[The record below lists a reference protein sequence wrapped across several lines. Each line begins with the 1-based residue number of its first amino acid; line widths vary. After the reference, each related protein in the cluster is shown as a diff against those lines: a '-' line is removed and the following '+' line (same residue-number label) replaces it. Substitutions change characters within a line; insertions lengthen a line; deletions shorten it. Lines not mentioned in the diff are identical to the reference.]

1 MSYIIEYVKTDENDL
16 IKQAQNGVVS
26 AWEEL
31 VYLYMKDAYNFC
43 LKLTN
48 GNHNDADDISQS
60 AFIKV
65 YQNLKDFRGD
75 ASFKSWLYKIITN
88 LYINQCKKKKPISIS
103 DLPADATILSPGNER
118 SRQAGIK
125 DINIEDMAE
134 VKSDDNSQ
142 VAPPLRAETVEMM
155 ELIKNK
161 INLLPPQQK
170 AVLVMHTYEQM
181 SIKDIAETIGASY
194 AAVKMNLSLARRRLL
209 KELKGYL

>member
-1 MSYIIEYVKTDENDL
+1 LSYIIEYVKTDENSL
-16 IKQAQNGVVS
+16 IKQAQKGVSS

-103 DLPADATILSPGNER
+103 DLPADATFLSPGNER

-134 VKSDDNSQ
+134 VKSNDNSQ
-142 VAPPLRAETVEMM
+142 VAPPLRAETGEMT